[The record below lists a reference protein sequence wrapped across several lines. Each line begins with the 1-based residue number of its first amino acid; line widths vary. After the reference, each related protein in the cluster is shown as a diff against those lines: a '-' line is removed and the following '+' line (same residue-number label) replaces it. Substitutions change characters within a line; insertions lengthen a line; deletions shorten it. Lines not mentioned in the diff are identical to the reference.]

1 MFPPRSK
8 RQSQKGELC
17 TDALMRTPSARGPI
31 RGAIRQD
38 RLRPAAGG
46 QLVLV
51 AVPHDGAPLAVPFAQ
66 VYRRKLSLIA
76 ARNYVADDF
85 REAMRLIA
93 EGAVAVEPMVTGS
106 FPLAEFET
114 AYAELTGHP
123 ERHLKVLL
131 RP

>member
-8 RQSQKGELC
+8 RQSKKGARC
-17 TDALMRTPSARGPI
+17 ADALLHNPSARGPF

-46 QLVLV
+46 RLVLV
-51 AVPHDGAPLAVPFAQ
+51 AVPHGGASLALPFAQ
-66 VYRRKLSLIA
+66 VYRRELP
-76 ARNYVADDF
+76 
-85 REAMRLIA
+85 LIA
-93 EGAVAVEPMVTGS
+93 EAAVAVEPMVTGS

-114 AYAELTGHP
+114 AYAELTGDP